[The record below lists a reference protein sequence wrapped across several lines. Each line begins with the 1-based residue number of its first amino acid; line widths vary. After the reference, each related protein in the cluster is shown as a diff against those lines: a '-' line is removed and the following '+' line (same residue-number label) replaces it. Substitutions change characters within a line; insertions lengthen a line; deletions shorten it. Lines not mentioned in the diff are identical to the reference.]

1 MAKRKKQTGSVK
13 KLLKML
19 PAALLIMLMC
29 VGICL
34 GALIETG
41 LVSLTGV
48 QQAIGIAPAET
59 TDTPTGSDIPEEAK
73 AFAVHVI
80 DVGQGDS
87 ILILAGGK
95 SILIDAGEKEYGG
108 KVVSFIKEKGIGK
121 LDYIIAT
128 HPHSDHIGGLAEVIS
143 SVGAEKIIVPKLPDE
158 MVPTTRV
165 YENFLKAVKN
175 SGGKLTAA
183 KAGNSYDIAEINGL
197 PVKMTVLTPC
207 DGAEYDDLNN
217 YSVSVRV
224 DYNRISWL
232 LAGDLSEEGEK
243 DLINSGAD
251 IDVTAYK
258 VSHHG
263 SSSSSS
269 EMFLERVTPR
279 LCVISCGEGN
289 SYGHPHKETLNCLSE
304 FTSSIYRTDQ
314 CSTVSVYSDG
324 TRLFVSK
331 ASKEG
336 E

>member
-1 MAKRKKQTGSVK
+1 MAKRKNRTGALT

-19 PAALLIMLMC
+19 PTALLVMLMC

-48 QQAIGIAPAET
+48 QQAIGFAPSET
-59 TDTPTGSDIPEEAK
+59 PEGADIPDEAK
-73 AFAVHVI
+73 SFSVHVI

-95 SILIDAGEKEYGG
+95 SILIDAGEKEYG
-108 KVVSFIKEKGIGK
+108 KTVVSFIKEKGIEK
-121 LDYIIAT
+121 LDYVIAT
-128 HPHSDHIGGLAEVIS
+128 HPHSDHIGGMAEVIS
-143 SVGAEKIIVPKLPDE
+143 SVGAEKIIVPRLPDN

-165 YENFLKAVKN
+165 YENFLKSVKN

-183 KAGNSYDIAEINGL
+183 KAGMVYNIAEIDGL
-197 PVKMTVLTPC
+197 PVRMTVLTPC
-207 DGAEYDDLNN
+207 EGAEYDDLNN
-217 YSVSVRV
+217 YSVAVRV

-243 DLINSGAD
+243 DLIKSGAD

-269 EMFLERVTPR
+269 DRFLERVTPR

-289 SYGHPHKETLNCLSE
+289 SYGHPHTETMNRLSE
-304 FTSSIYRTDQ
+304 YTSSIYRTDIR
-314 CSTVSVYSDG
+314 STVSVYSDG
-324 TRLFVSK
+324 TKLYVAKSSSHGGK
-331 ASKEG
+331 
-336 E
+336 

>member
-29 VGICL
+29 VGVCL

-48 QQAIGIAPAET
+48 QQAIGIAPAENT
-59 TDTPTGSDIPEEAK
+59 AVSDIPEEAQS
-73 AFAVHVI
+73 FAVHVI

-95 SILIDAGEKEYGG
+95 SILIDAGEKEYGK
-108 KVVSFIKEKGIGK
+108 KVVSFIKEKGIEK
-121 LDYIIAT
+121 LDYIIVT
-128 HPHSDHIGGLAEVIS
+128 HPHSDHIGGMAEVVS
-143 SVGAEKIIVPKLPDE
+143 SVGAEKIIVPKLPDS

-165 YENFLKAVKN
+165 YENFLKSVKD

-183 KAGNSYDIAEINGL
+183 KAGMTYDIAEINGL
-197 PVKMTVLTPC
+197 PVKMTVLAPA
-207 DGAEYDDLNN
+207 DGASFEDLND
-217 YSVSVRV
+217 YSVAVRL

-232 LAGDLSEEGEK
+232 LAGDLSEDGEK
-243 DLINSGAD
+243 ALINSGAD

-269 EMFLERVTPR
+269 EKFLEKVTPR
-279 LCVISCGEGN
+279 LCVISCGKDN
-289 SYGHPHKETLNCLSE
+289 SYGHPHKEALDRLSE
-304 FTSSIYRTDQ
+304 YTSSIYRTDI
-314 CSTVSVYSDG
+314 SSAVSVYSDG
-324 TRLFVSK
+324 TKLYVSN
-331 ASKEG
+331 ASSQGG